1 VRRDQQIA
9 AALLDSDNNLFY
21 QSLFRNYGLHGNAH
35 GNNRKPTMR
44 GVRRVKNGSLLAM
57 KPERRACG
65 YGFATERE
73 SGSD

>member
-1 VRRDQQIA
+1 
-9 AALLDSDNNLFY
+9 
-21 QSLFRNYGLHGNAH
+21 
-35 GNNRKPTMR
+35 MR